1 MKHLRNL
8 IIKVAIVAILACP
21 AWQGEAISAMVTDQ
35 AGRQLIVPDDPKRVI
50 SLAPSITEIVYD
62 LGQEQKL
69 KGVTQF
75 SDYPAAAK
83 DLPRVGSYVRLDLE
97 KIVAL
102 QPDLCLAVKD
112 GNPRHIVEKIM
123 DMGIPVYV
131 IDPRN
136 LAQTMDSI
144 TRIGTLLQAEER
156 AHELVNELENRILR
170 VRSQVEK
177 ATEQP
182 RVFFQI
188 DLNPIVSAGDNT
200 LIQELIELAGGIN
213 TTAGKDPYPRFS
225 WEDILLLQPDIVIIS
240 AMAGGLSDR
249 QLMEIWQKWEQLS
262 AVKNDRVFVVD
273 AGRFDRPTARLVTG
287 LETLA
292 EIIHPDLF
300 HAGMKN

>member
-1 MKHLRNL
+1 MKRLRNL
-8 IIKVAIVAILACP
+8 IIKAAVAAVLACF
-21 AWQGEAISAMVTDQ
+21 AWQGDAISATVTDQ

-50 SLAPSITEIVYD
+50 SLAPSITEIIYD
-62 LGQEQKL
+62 LGQERKL
-69 KGVTQF
+69 KGVTQY

-83 DLPRVGSYVRLDLE
+83 ALPRVGSYVRLDLE

-123 DMGIPVYV
+123 DMGIPVYA

-144 TRIGTLLQAEER
+144 TRIGTLLQAEDR

-188 DLNPIVSAGDNT
+188 DLNPIVSAGNNT

-225 WEDILLLQPDIVIIS
+225 WEDILVLQPDIVIIS

-249 QLMEIWQKWEQLS
+249 QLMEIWQKWEQLA

-273 AGRFDRPTARLVTG
+273 AGLFDRPTARLVAG

-300 HAGMKN
+300 HAGVKK

>member
-1 MKHLRNL
+1 MEHLRNL
-8 IIKVAIVAILACP
+8 IIKVAIVTILACP
-21 AWQGEAISAMVTDQ
+21 AWQGEAISAMATDQ

-75 SDYPAAAK
+75 SDYPDAAK
-83 DLPRVGSYVRLDLE
+83 ALPRVGSYVRLDLE

-144 TRIGTLLQAEER
+144 TRIGKLLQAEER

-188 DLNPIVSAGDNT
+188 DLNPIVSAGNNT

-249 QLMEIWQKWEQLS
+249 QLMEIWQKWKQLS

-273 AGRFDRPTARLVTG
+273 AGRFDRPTARLVAG

-300 HAGMKN
+300 HAGVKN

>member
-1 MKHLRNL
+1 MERLRNL
-8 IIKVAIVAILACP
+8 IIKVAILTILACP
-21 AWQGEAISAMVTDQ
+21 AWPGDAISAMVTDQ

-144 TRIGTLLQAEER
+144 TRIGTLLQAEDR

-188 DLNPIVSAGDNT
+188 DLNPIVSAGNNT

-273 AGRFDRPTARLVTG
+273 AGRFDRPTARLVAG

-300 HAGMKN
+300 HAGTKN

>member
-1 MKHLRNL
+1 MEHLRNL
-8 IIKVAIVAILACP
+8 IIKVAIVTILACP

-83 DLPRVGSYVRLDLE
+83 ALPRVGSYVRLDLE

-144 TRIGTLLQAEER
+144 TRIGKLLQAEER

-188 DLNPIVSAGDNT
+188 DLNPIVSAGNNT

-249 QLMEIWQKWEQLS
+249 QLMEIWQKWKQLS

-273 AGRFDRPTARLVTG
+273 AGRFDRPTARLVAG

-300 HAGMKN
+300 HAGVKK